1 MIHVQSAGVRTYPT
15 QQWDVTLQHEID
27 ESEYLC

>member
-1 MIHVQSAGVRTYPT
+1 MILVQIAGVRTYLT

-27 ESEYLC
+27 QSEYLC